1 MWAEMVILKYNC
13 NPPPPKKKKNQKQK
27 NMYVIIHSI
36 FTSCYPQYSH
46 DPDDGGVDR
55 QSSTD
60 LNFFQRDA
68 HQWQE
73 HYGQIQLV
81 PPSTSSHVHSH
92 VVE

>member
-1 MWAEMVILKYNC
+1 MWAEMVISKYNC
-13 NPPPPKKKKNQKQK
+13 NPPPPKKPKNKKT
-27 NMYVIIHSI
+27 